1 LELRVVKTAN
11 ATGKIKSKND
21 NSTCMMPLNSFL
33 ACTYFYHCSLDK
45 LVLLVSLYSK
55 NSVIFVINFGTLANR
70 DVGAKI
76 YSVSHIWFVQK
87 SRQLFN
93 IELSLSI
100 SEKLNPDRIL

>member
-1 LELRVVKTAN
+1 MIWNFEMSKQQMQQ
-11 ATGKIKSKND
+11 GKKSKND

-55 NSVIFVINFGTLANR
+55 NSVIFVMNFGTLANH

-76 YSVSHIWFVQK
+76 YS
-87 SRQLFN
+87 
-93 IELSLSI
+93 
-100 SEKLNPDRIL
+100 